1 MPTYAI
7 GDIQG
12 CYEEFARLLEVI
24 DFQTGR
30 DSLWLLGD
38 LINRGPDNLSV
49 VRRVMKMGG
58 SAITVLGNHDLH
70 FLAVHRGGHSPNRSD
85 TFVDLL
91 ESPRVDDI
99 SDWYRHQPLVHRDKA
114 LGYVMVHAG
123 IPHLWKVKKT
133 LELAAEV
140 EDAIRGP
147 SCERYFREL
156 YGNVPDR
163 WKESWDGMERWRVIT
178 NYLTRMRLIDC
189 TGTLDF
195 SHKGALEDA
204 PEGFSPWFQLRAERP
219 LKQKLLFG
227 HWAAIEGQTNDERII
242 GLDTG
247 CVWGRSLTC
256 LRLDDG
262 RRFSVPSVKQQ
273 A

>member
-1 MPTYAI
+1 MATYAV

-12 CYEEFARLLEVI
+12 CYEEFARLLDTI

-30 DSLWLLGD
+30 DHLWILGD

-49 VRRVMKMGG
+49 VRRVMEMGS
-58 SAITVLGNHDLH
+58 SAIVVLGNHDLH
-70 FLAVHRGGHSPNRSD
+70 FLAVHRGGHNPNRSD
-85 TFVDLL
+85 TFGDLL
-91 ESPRVDDI
+91 DSPHVDDI
-99 SDWYRHQPLVHRDKA
+99 SDWYRYQPLVHRDKV
-114 LGYVMVHAG
+114 LGYAMVHAG
-123 IPHLWKVKKT
+123 IPHLWKLKRT
-133 LELAAEV
+133 MELAAEV
-140 EDAIRGP
+140 EEVMRGP

-163 WKESWDGMERWRVIT
+163 WSDRWDGMERWRIVT
-178 NYLTRMRLIDC
+178 NYLTRMRLINC
-189 TGTLDF
+189 NGTLDF
-195 SHKGALEDA
+195 SHKGAIADA
-204 PEGFSPWFQLRAERP
+204 PKGFSPWFKLRARQP

-227 HWAAIEGQTNDERII
+227 HWAAIEGKTGDDRII

-262 RRFSVPSVKQQ
+262 RRFSVPSVKQK

>member
-1 MPTYAI
+1 MSTYAV

-12 CYEEFARLLEVI
+12 CYEEFARLLDRI

-30 DSLWLLGD
+30 DRLWLLGD

-49 VRRVMKMGG
+49 VRRVREMGS
-58 SAITVLGNHDLH
+58 SAVTVLGNHDLH

-85 TFVDLL
+85 TFDDLL
-91 ESPRVDDI
+91 TSPRVDDI
-99 SDWYRHQPLVHRDKA
+99 SDWYRQQPFIVRDKV
-114 LGYVMVHAG
+114 LGYAMVHAG
-123 IPHLWKVKKT
+123 IPHLWKMRKA

-140 EDAIRGP
+140 EEVIRG
-147 SCERYFREL
+147 STCEQYFREL
-156 YGNVPDR
+156 YGNEPDR
-163 WKESWDGMERWRVIT
+163 WKESWDGMERWRVVT
-178 NYLTRMRLIDC
+178 NYFTRMRLIDAD
-189 TGTLDF
+189 GTLDF

-204 PEGFSPWFQLRAERP
+204 PEGFSPWFSLRAEEP
-219 LKQKLLFG
+219 LKQTLLFG
-227 HWAAIEGQTNDERII
+227 HWAALEGHTDDDRII

-256 LRLDDG
+256 MRLEDG
-262 RRFSVPSVKQQ
+262 RLFSVPSVKRQ